1 MKKWAVQSPPL
12 FHFPSEGLAAGGCCL
27 LSPSLGQS
35 CAQRCLQEKLQGDLS
50 KERERSG
57 CEIWGWEGALAGG
70 WEVPQ
75 QPRG

>member
-1 MKKWAVQSPPL
+1 MLAPSP
-12 FHFPSEGLAAGGCCL
+12 
-27 LSPSLGQS
+27 GQS